1 MTDSLL
7 PSIRYV
13 VAEDL
18 KDLRAGVEGLP
29 GEALD
34 WKPAG
39 DDTNSIAVLATHVLH
54 STLSWLSVAV
64 GAPLPD
70 RDRESEFR
78 VRSDDPAALL
88 AFIDDFSSQIKALLD
103 STREVDWAANR
114 KAHARPDPSLPDYVP
129 AAWAALH
136 AIEHL
141 REHIAHIGLTRQ
153 LWQAR

>member
-1 MTDSLL
+1 MADAFL

-18 KDLRAGVEGLP
+18 KDLRAGVDGLP

-39 DDTNSIAVLATHVLH
+39 EDTNSVAVLVTHVLG
-54 STLSWLSVAV
+54 STRWWMSVAL
-64 GAPLPD
+64 GATPPD

-78 VRSDDPAALL
+78 VKSGDTAALL
-88 AFIDDFSSQIKALLD
+88 TFMDDFSEQILAIID
-103 STREVDWAANR
+103 SVREVDWSAQR
-114 KAHARPDPSLPDYVP
+114 KTPGDTPPTVP
-129 AAWAALH
+129 ASWALLH

-141 REHIAHIGLTRQ
+141 REHVAHVGLTRQ
-153 LWQAR
+153 LWEAR

>member
-1 MTDSLL
+1 MTDAFL

-18 KDLRAGVEGLP
+18 KDLRAGFDGLP

-39 DDTNSIAVLATHVLH
+39 EDTNSVAVLVTHVLG
-54 STLSWLSVAV
+54 STRWWMSVAL
-64 GAPLPD
+64 GATPAD

-78 VRSDDPAALL
+78 VKSGDTAALL
-88 AFIDDFSSQIKALLD
+88 TFMDDFSEQILAIID
-103 STREVDWAANR
+103 SVREVDWSAQR
-114 KAHARPDPSLPDYVP
+114 KTPGDTPPTVP
-129 AAWAALH
+129 ASWALLH

-141 REHIAHIGLTRQ
+141 REHVAHVGLTRQ
-153 LWQAR
+153 LWEAR

>member
-1 MTDSLL
+1 VTDSLL

-13 VAEDL
+13 VTEDL

-39 DDTNSIAVLATHVLH
+39 EDTNSIAVLATHVLH
-54 STLSWLSVAV
+54 STRSWLSVAV